1 MIRGHLTEGI
11 PDAIPNHPGIDWRVD
26 HAPVRRDI
34 LSEDEKRL
42 ALHNAL
48 RYFPADTHEVLA
60 AEFADEHYSYGRIYM
75 HRYRPTDEEMR
86 AYPID
91 TYPSKSHHAAAIMMM
106 IQNNLDPQV
115 AQFLS
120 LIHISEPTRP
130 Y

>member
-11 PDAIPNHPGIDWRVD
+11 PDTIPNHPGIDSSVD

-60 AEFADEHYSYGRIYM
+60 AEFADELNSYGRIYM
-75 HRYRPTDEEMR
+75 HRYRPTDEEKR

-91 TYPSKSHHAAAIMMM
+91 TYP
-106 IQNNLDPQV
+106 
-115 AQFLS
+115 
-120 LIHISEPTRP
+120 
-130 Y
+130 